1 MSKKGRPAVAALL
14 SVALAS
20 QIAPLAAHANP
31 SQEEAAT
38 AAAEASA
45 GEAPAGTG
53 EEGGS
58 AGTAADAMGEPEGTT
73 DPTPLP
79 EGSTASGPAADT
91 PAEDAPADTPAD
103 EPQDD
108 AEGSEPSTP
117 AEEPSGDEGG
127 QGATPPAEEPSGD
140 EPPSDPVA
148 PADPD
153 EPEPSPAEDETSPEE
168 TPDAGADA
176 AVPPAQN
183 AAPSEPPA
191 AAEDDAEEADA
202 EAETDEAQPEELLS
216 AVALGTESVRATVS
230 SNGSSITL
238 SASGGQF
245 DRAWNVSFEV
255 SGSRGTTWVAA
266 TRQADG
272 TWSCTLASSS
282 VGSSTVRATAWA
294 NVGSAPAASFG
305 TASAKIPTAQ
315 ASMSLAFD
323 AASGKLV
330 LSARNVSCPSGVTFV
345 SAGVSGPSGPER
357 WYRLSQQADG
367 TWSASVDPADFG
379 WQAGTYTVAGSI
391 CDSAWAGVSV
401 GSSRSSV
408 SYGGEKTSATV
419 SDDGSKLVLTAS
431 GGRFDRAW
439 NVSFEVSGSR
449 GTTWVAATRQAD
461 GTWKVQVP
469 ASKAGSG
476 TVKAAAWGTIGSSA
490 AVHIASSSADVAAAK
505 AQLSLSYDSSSRK
518 LVLSARNVSCPSG
531 VTFVSA
537 GVSGPSGPERWYRLS
552 QQADGT
558 WSASVDPADFGWQAG
573 TYTVAGSI
581 CDSAWAGVSVGSSRS
596 SVSYGGT
603 SLSATTD
610 SKGGTVTLTARGDV
624 VAAAGNVAFCIKGDG
639 YGKHTGSTWH
649 QAYRQADGSWT
660 ATVKA
665 SSIGSGTCSVQTV
678 ATVGSTTQYL
688 ATKQFSIGG
697 VSGSTAASGPSSTG
711 ALTVTVS
718 NLSSATGIKSV
729 SIGAFNGSTSRWYT
743 CSKNSSGAWVAT
755 IPVSD
760 FGYAGGTYTFEA
772 TVTDSFGN
780 NLPLPKIT
788 KSVPLASGKVEAEV
802 DGPNGTLWLAASG
815 GAATY
820 AWGVSFAVTDAGGT
834 TDWIAATKNE
844 NGAWVAT
851 TPASTLAYGSGTVK
865 AYVNVGSSTVVLG
878 SDYFSRVMPA
888 NATMQQRI
896 QNYSSPTGYLLAI
909 DTSGCRV
916 GVYTGSRGHWE
927 QVAYWLC
934 SPGAYSTPTVTGVF
948 SVGSKGYYFDSY
960 GSRCFYYTQFYGDY
974 LFHSTL
980 YYPSG
985 GVMDDRLGMNL
996 SHGCVRLATSNAKW
1010 IYDNIP
1016 TGTTVVSY

>member
-38 AAAEASA
+38 AAAETSV
-45 GEAPAGTG
+45 GEAPAGAG

-108 AEGSEPSTP
+108 TEGSEPSTP

-127 QGATPPAEEPSGD
+127 QGATTPAEEPSGD

-391 CDSAWAGVSV
+391 CDA
-401 GSSRSSV
+401 
-408 SYGGEKTSATV
+408 
-419 SDDGSKLVLTAS
+419 
-431 GGRFDRAW
+431 
-439 NVSFEVSGSR
+439 
-449 GTTWVAATRQAD
+449 
-461 GTWKVQVP
+461 
-469 ASKAGSG
+469 
-476 TVKAAAWGTIGSSA
+476 
-490 AVHIASSSADVAAAK
+490 
-505 AQLSLSYDSSSRK
+505 
-518 LVLSARNVSCPSG
+518 
-531 VTFVSA
+531 
-537 GVSGPSGPERWYRLS
+537 
-552 QQADGT
+552 
-558 WSASVDPADFGWQAG
+558 
-573 TYTVAGSI
+573 
-581 CDSAWAGVSVGSSRS
+581 AWAGVSVGSSRS

-665 SSIGSGTCSVQTV
+665 SSIGSGTCSAQTV

-743 CSKNSSGAWVAT
+743 CSKNSSSAWVAT

-878 SDYFSRVMPA
+878 GDYFSRVMPA

-948 SVGSKGYYFDSY
+948 SVGSKRYYFDSY